1 MYHCYQPELWH
12 LIKRRT
18 DLSQEEIQLVADECF
33 KKMKIAISLL
43 GTSLDR
49 QHIDSDGSKLLD
61 LGMAACALDLNRLN
75 HCNRCLL
82 CRRGGQKL
90 KKSHLWPNSIL
101 KRIYKANFEGET
113 KSFLFGLQQ
122 NRPKTYK
129 ECTFYMFCQSCE
141 ELLSQNGEDQ
151 FANLLD
157 IIQKNPG
164 EPVSY
169 GSWLYD
175 FAMGMIFRQLATESM
190 SYFVNSQEVY
200 NTFLLCRK
208 HLFTLKTKIGNNT
221 VFLSDLCSYQAD
233 KMHTEALGD
242 VSIYVMRCHAKL
254 ASYKDEM
261 IHYFSEFSHCFSSV
275 ATCRLL
281 DAKLDLSGCVHF
293 LEVYCEGIHFLL
305 KFKASENCLI
315 PDKYLIVPTS
325 VISTDDLASIP
336 EGVWSVLHHSGAI
349 AFESRMESYQAMSE
363 MTIQKLASPASLLGS
378 KDEQQEEAVSHGDL
392 EILHLDYSLYT
403 RDGGPGP
410 CLLSPSL
417 YSFSFLPKE
426 YVIGRETESIQLPE
440 GHKIVWHFSG
450 QMDKLLMTYF
460 LCTDGKDF
468 YIILVNSDAKSEL
481 QLIEGFH
488 LSIKGE
494 EIRVTQFLLENRPG
508 LEKLPHPFSLEELQF
523 IINEQFPTLLCL
535 KGFKNMSQLV
545 HLLECRRYAHT
556 YIFKVNTLSH
566 KIECIHIGYLIV

>member
-18 DLSQEEIQLVADECF
+18 DLSQEEIFLVSDECF

-43 GTSLDR
+43 GSSLDR

-61 LGMAACALDLNRLN
+61 LAMAACALDLNCLN
-75 HCNRCLL
+75 HCSRCLL

-101 KRIYKANFEGET
+101 KRIYKANFEGEE
-113 KSFLFGLQQ
+113 KPFLFGLQQ
-122 NRPKTYK
+122 NRPKTFK
-129 ECTFYMFCQSCE
+129 ECTFSMFCQTCE
-141 ELLSQNGEDQ
+141 GLLSQNGEEK
-151 FANLLD
+151 FATLLD
-157 IIQKNPG
+157 TIQKNPG

-169 GSWLYD
+169 GNWLYD

-208 HLFTLKTKIGNNT
+208 HLFTLKTKIGTNT
-221 VFLSDLCSYQAD
+221 VLLSDLCSYQAD
-233 KMHTEALGD
+233 KMYTEALGD
-242 VSIYVMRCHAKL
+242 VNIYVMRCHAKL

-261 IHYFSEFSHCFSSV
+261 IHYFSEFTHCFSSV

-293 LEVYCEGIHFLL
+293 LEVYCDGIHFLL

-315 PDKYLIVPTS
+315 PDKYLINSTS

-336 EGVWSVLHHSGAI
+336 EGVWSVLRHSGAI

-363 MTIQKLASPASLLGS
+363 MTIQKLASPASLLRS
-378 KDEQQEEAVSHGDL
+378 KEEQQEEVVSHGNL

-403 RDGGPGP
+403 HDGGSGQ

-426 YVIGRETESIQLPE
+426 YVIGREAESIQLPE

-460 LCTDGKDF
+460 LCTDGKYF

-488 LSIKGE
+488 LSTKGE
-494 EIRVTQFLLENRPG
+494 ETRVTRFLLENRPG
-508 LEKLPHPFSLEELQF
+508 LEKLPRPFTLEELQF

-556 YIFKVNTLSH
+556 YKYIKS
-566 KIECIHIGYLIV
+566 